1 MAVSSFVSHLS
12 YQSPEIAA
20 PWAETL
26 SDDNQ
31 RVNQMENIARRW
43 LETDRASA
51 EAWLARVNLPEERK
65 KRLLSRR

>member
-1 MAVSSFVSHLS
+1 
-12 YQSPEIAA
+12 
-20 PWAETL
+20 
-26 SDDNQ
+26 
-31 RVNQMENIARRW
+31 MENIARRW